1 MSKFS
6 VAGLQLPLKNQN
18 NLEILSKEIKGTIK
32 RFPWVDMLVLGELN
46 GYGAELKYAQSQD
59 GEFESHFSSLAKE
72 LGKWILPGSY
82 YENADGAIYNT
93 APVIDPQG
101 NVIARYRKM
110 FPFFPYEKDV
120 CSGEDF
126 VVFEVPEVGKIGLMI
141 CYDQWFPEVSRNLA
155 WMGAEVI
162 LCPTLTNTI
171 DRPTEL
177 VLAKA
182 NATVNQCYFININGV
197 GEMGYGQ
204 SIVLGP
210 QGETI
215 YQANVG
221 REIIP
226 IELDFDKVRHVRE
239 RGLHGLGQ
247 NLKSF
252 RDQPISYPVYQ
263 DRQNQGAFGQLGKLA
278 VPQSDKTNNASQP
291 ETCKPKPET

>member
-6 VAGLQLPLKNQN
+6 IAGLQLPLQNQN
-18 NLEILSKEIKGTIK
+18 NLELLSKEITACVK
-32 RFPWVDMLVLGELN
+32 RFPWVDMVILGELN
-46 GYGAELKYAQSQD
+46 SYGTGLHYAQQQNA
-59 GEFESHFSSLAKE
+59 EFESHYRSLAKK
-72 LGKWILPGSY
+72 LGVWLVPGSY
-82 YENADGAIYNT
+82 YENANGAIYNT
-93 APVIDPQG
+93 APVIDPSG
-101 NVIARYRKM
+101 KIIARYRKM

-120 CSGEDF
+120 SCGQDF
-126 VVFEVPEVGKIGLMI
+126 VVFEVPRVGKMGLMI

-162 LCPTLTNTI
+162 ICPTLTNTI

-182 NATVNQCYFININGV
+182 NAIVNQCYFININSV
-197 GEMGYGQ
+197 GELGYGQ
-204 SIVLGP
+204 SILLGP

-226 IELDFDKVRHVRE
+226 IEIDLQKVREVRE

-247 NLKSF
+247 TLKSF
-252 RDQPISYPVYQ
+252 RDQPITFPVYQ
-263 DRQNQGAFGQLGKLA
+263 NRRNQGAFSQLGELK
-278 VPQSDKTNNASQP
+278 VPDSTQT
-291 ETCKPKPET
+291 KPKN

>member
-6 VAGLQLPLKNQN
+6 IAGLQLQLRNRN
-18 NLEILSKEIKGTIK
+18 NLELISNEITSCVK
-32 RFPWVDMLVLGELN
+32 RFPWVDMVVLGELS
-46 GYGAELKYAQSQD
+46 GYGTDLKYAQSQNA
-59 GEFESHFSSLAKE
+59 EFENVQCDLAKQ
-72 LGKWILPGSY
+72 LGVWLVPGSY

-93 APVIDPQG
+93 APIINPQG
-101 NVIARYRKM
+101 EIVARYRKM

-120 CSGEDF
+120 SCGEDF
-126 VVFEVPEVGKIGLMI
+126 VVFEVPNVGKIGIMI

-162 LCPTLTNTI
+162 ICPTLTNTI
-171 DRPTEL
+171 DRPAEL
-177 VLAKA
+177 TLAKA
-182 NATVNQCYFININGV
+182 NAIVNQCYFLNINSV
-197 GEMGYGQ
+197 GELGYGQ

-226 IELDFDKVRHVRE
+226 IEVDFQRVRDVRE

-247 NLKSF
+247 TLKSF
-252 RDQPISYPVYQ
+252 RDRPTNFPVYQ
-263 DRQNQGAFGQLGKLA
+263 NRQDPGAFSELGELS
-278 VPQSDKTNNASQP
+278 VPKSEN
-291 ETCKPKPET
+291 EG